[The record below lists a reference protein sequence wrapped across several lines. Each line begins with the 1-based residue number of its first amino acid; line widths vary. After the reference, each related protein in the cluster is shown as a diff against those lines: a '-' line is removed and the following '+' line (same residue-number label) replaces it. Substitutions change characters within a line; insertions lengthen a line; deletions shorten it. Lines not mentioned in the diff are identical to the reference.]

1 MLGREGVVRF
11 GEALTFDVMNNAS
24 LKYLFNVF
32 YFNVYIAA
40 FELSFF
46 FSFGMKLIFFSW
58 VLLSIL
64 TERFFVYWRV
74 IRTII
79 KFFS

>member
-1 MLGREGVVRF
+1 MERGEGVVRF

-24 LKYLFNVF
+24 LKYLFNGF

-46 FSFGMKLIFFSW
+46 FIWYEMNIFLAGFFCQFQLSVFCVLACDKNYNKIFS
-58 VLLSIL
+58 
-64 TERFFVYWRV
+64 
-74 IRTII
+74 
-79 KFFS
+79 

>member
-1 MLGREGVVRF
+1 MERGEGVVRF

-46 FSFGMKLIFFSW
+46 SFGMK
-58 VLLSIL
+58 
-64 TERFFVYWRV
+64 
-74 IRTII
+74 
-79 KFFS
+79 